1 MAVETVN
8 IADFDRNGLQTR
20 VALDEETVKDY
31 AEAMTKRAK
40 FPPVTAF
47 CDGTRIYLADGFH
60 RVEAAL
66 RCGYSKIKADVSPGS
81 YVEALRFAL
90 GANANHGLRRTNAD
104 KRRSL
109 EMAWEHR
116 MELFG
121 GEPSNALL
129 AEMCGVSDRTVF
141 RFREEAAKVAPP
153 PSKPPTKKSASKE
166 PAKPKPPTQRIGKDG
181 KTRTVPQSAPPAPTS
196 TQTSKAPTKRP
207 CRNGYYI
214 GPDGK
219 EHAVGILLDRFNVEI
234 PPRLNNAFGVYADWI
249 KEWVHDCQCLK
260 NEIAEKVRMKLPIAV
275 SQRTVINLDAAFH
288 ELKAAL
294 PFCVC
299 RMCQGNGCAACAER
313 GFQTK
318 DQYERNPKEYKA

>member
-1 MAVETVN
+1 MAVETVC

-31 AEAMTKRAK
+31 AEAMEKRAK
-40 FPPVTAF
+40 FPPVKAF
-47 CDGTRIYLADGFH
+47 CDGTKIYLADGFH

-66 RCGYSKIKADVSPGS
+66 RSGFKKIKADVSPGGF
-81 YVEALRFAL
+81 VDALRFAL

-109 EMAWEHR
+109 EMAWDHR
-116 MELFG
+116 VELFG

-129 AEMCGVSDRTVF
+129 AEMCGVSDRTVASF
-141 RFREEAAKVAPP
+141 RADVVKDVPP
-153 PSKPPTKKSASKE
+153 PPAKAPTSPTQE
-166 PAKPKPPTQRIGKDG
+166 PAKHEPPTQRIGKDG
-181 KTRTVPQSAPPAPTS
+181 KKRTVTPPPSKPAP
-196 TQTSKAPTKRP
+196 KAPAQRP
-207 CRNGYYI
+207 CRKGYYI

-219 EHAVGILLDRFNVEI
+219 EHAVGIILDRFNVEI
-234 PPRLNNAFGVYADWI
+234 PPRLKDAFTVCESMVKDW
-249 KEWVHDCQCLK
+249 VNDCFKLK
-260 NEIAEKVRMKLPIAV
+260 NGIAGAMRAKLPLAV
-275 SQRTVINLDAAFH
+275 SQRTIINLDAAYH

-294 PFCVC
+294 PFCIC
-299 RMCQGNGCAACAER
+299 RMCQGNGCAACSER